1 MIVRYSLRPTK
12 RSSDHHVAP
21 EGWEGRC
28 HLSVRCGRQ
37 ILGVYG
43 KDPAILLGYFVSDA
57 LRLVGKTAVSRRPDL
72 ELAYIR
78 AGRDPSELVAHI
90 VASPGTPLQIWCPR
104 HHGGHDV
111 DVGLLRT
118 ELVKADGVQI
128 GKRWCPVERVVAAD

>member
-28 HLSVRCGRQ
+28 RLSVRCGRQ

-43 KDPAILLGYFVSDA
+43 KVPAILLGYFVPDA

-104 HHGGHDV
+104 HQRGHDV
-111 DVGLLRT
+111 DVALLRA
-118 ELVKADGVQI
+118 EVVKADGARI